1 MIKYLFKKS
10 VKTIFRACG
19 LDVRQTWKFL
29 PYAWLRNCNITT
41 VLDVGANTGQ
51 FALQI
56 HALLPEAKIYSFEPL
71 ADCYAALRK
80 NMQGVANFESFN
92 VALGNSNGKCS
103 IYRNAC
109 SPSSSLLPMQNLHK
123 QAFPQT
129 AHAELEEIEICR
141 LDDMAHALE
150 LNDNVLIKI
159 DVQGFEDKVILGGQ
173 KVIERAHVIIVETTF
188 EPLYQGQVL
197 FDGIYSMLNAKGFEI
212 RGCEEPLRN
221 PGDTRI
227 MQCDSIF
234 VRKADHEI
242 RN

>member
-1 MIKYLFKKS
+1 MLKIFKKS

-19 LDVRQTWKFL
+19 LDVRRTWQFL
-29 PYAWLRNCNITT
+29 PYLWLRNCNIRT

-51 FALQI
+51 FALRI

-71 ADCYAALRK
+71 ADCYAVLRK
-80 NMQGVANFESFN
+80 NMNGIDDFYSFN
-92 VALGNSNGKCS
+92 VALGNENGKCD

-109 SPSSSLLPMQNLHK
+109 SHSSSLLPMQNLHK

-129 AHAELEEIEICR
+129 AQAELEEIEICR
-141 LDDMAHALE
+141 LDDVAHMLE

-159 DVQGFEDKVILGGQ
+159 DVQGFEDQVIMGGQ
-173 KVIERAHVIIVETTF
+173 DVIARAHVLIVETSF

-197 FDGIYSMLNAKGFEI
+197 FDGIYAMLTAKGFEI
-212 RGCEEPLRN
+212 RGGEEPLRN
-221 PGDTRI
+221 PEDTRI
-227 MQCDSIF
+227 LQCDSIF

-242 RN
+242 RS